1 MSDQDADNEFNKICQ
16 FYVGLIEHEKQLI
29 AAAGTDTK
37 KVNEHQKSISE
48 YKGLLAQHLGD
59 RSVTYISASGEM
71 LVTPCWDISG
81 QPPKRFKA
89 QAREWMAARNLRWN
103 PRDLIEALRDA
114 IEDGEVVPEGYF
126 GLRVERTVQIEPWA
140 TAQPPLIALKHNE

>member
-1 MSDQDADNEFNKICQ
+1 MSDQDAENEFNEKCQ
-16 FYVGLIEHEKQLI
+16 LYVGLIELEKQFK

-37 KVNEHQKSISE
+37 KVNEHQKSMSK

-59 RSVTYISASGEM
+59 RSIDYISESAR
-71 LVTPCWDISG
+71 LRVTPCWGIFG

-103 PRDLIEALRDA
+103 PRDLIEAMRDA
-114 IEDGEVVPEGYF
+114 LEDGEDVPEGYF
-126 GLRVERTVQIEPWA
+126 GLRVERTVQIE
-140 TAQPPLIALKHNE
+140 TLPPARPNLA

>member
-1 MSDQDADNEFNKICQ
+1 MLGRDAENEFNQKCQ
-16 FYVGLIEHEKQLI
+16 LYVGLIEREQKFI
-29 AAAGTDTK
+29 TAAGTDTK
-37 KVNEHQKSISE
+37 KVNEHQKSMSK

-59 RSVTYISASGEM
+59 RSVNYISASGKM
-71 LVTPCWDISG
+71 LVTPCWVISG

-103 PRDLIEALRDA
+103 PHDLTEALRDA

-126 GLRVERTVQIEPWA
+126 GLRVERTVQIEPWGTRSA
-140 TAQPPLIALKHNE
+140 APDRA